1 MKSITK
7 YSLLLLILLFVSCV
21 RGEKDDNSYGYL
33 TLGVTE
39 EGLGADILVKSETS
53 EEEQGGEE
61 DGEQAEELVY
71 DVTVTNAS
79 GEVKA
84 QVSDHR
90 TITAENPIK
99 LLMGK
104 YTITANNGVSGTG
117 FNIPHWGGENSVR
130 IYPERDASVDITCK
144 MTKVMLT
151 VAFPVEEE
159 FQQMFPTYS
168 LTIRA
173 GEGDEAETLV
183 FSNTATAGNGA
194 FEDVAYFEIPAN
206 RTLTYTLHMV
216 NADGAQYFSAP
227 AEIKDVTS
235 SEHYHLA
242 FSLGDREEID
252 GALVLNITL
261 DGEFHEQ
268 VVHKMNLNF
277 DKTYMPS
284 YDHNSEFDPDAE
296 GIVYP
301 LGNDITKKLTFSAPR
316 KIKSLIV
323 SHMDYNLI
331 LEGLPQ
337 VTDFVGISAEE
348 RSKMAQLGIV
358 GSIAEG
364 DVSAEIDIT
373 EFIKNLSISPE
384 NTSYKMSFT
393 VIDTYDRYARCDFE
407 FTIVSDIQAE
417 TGSAFTWSS
426 FAILK
431 GRYFSKVPPAGMTFQ
446 YRKASDENWTEID
459 ASQIVIDQSTMTYTA
474 LVNQLEL
481 NTGYLF
487 RSTSDKDKAD
497 NKTAAEVEFNTSGT
511 EGTVYNLSFDE
522 WVKDGKAWYAT
533 NDKNNNL
540 VWDSANEGT
549 ADILGQSLV
558 PTTPEE
564 SIIIKGKAARM
575 ESGELLG
582 NFAAGNIYTGDFGSA
597 TISPVGAKLKWGVP
611 FTSRPLA
618 LRGWYRYEPEAI
630 NRTSGSYSSL
640 SGQLDFCQ
648 IQIFLTN
655 WSEQFEI
662 STGDNRFV
670 DTSENNGTIIAHGQ
684 IISQDNTTD
693 NEGNT
698 NGYIQ
703 FTIPLVYRNMNQP
716 TYIVI
721 SAAASRYGDYFTG
734 GLGSTL
740 YLDELEL
747 VYDPTELTDE
757 EFEAVFG
764 RIR

>member
-1 MKSITK
+1 
-7 YSLLLLILLFVSCV
+7 
-21 RGEKDDNSYGYL
+21 
-33 TLGVTE
+33 
-39 EGLGADILVKSETS
+39 
-53 EEEQGGEE
+53 
-61 DGEQAEELVY
+61 
-71 DVTVTNAS
+71 
-79 GEVKA
+79 
-84 QVSDHR
+84 
-90 TITAENPIK
+90 
-99 LLMGK
+99 
-104 YTITANNGVSGTG
+104 
-117 FNIPHWGGENSVR
+117 
-130 IYPERDASVDITCK
+130 
-144 MTKVMLT
+144 
-151 VAFPVEEE
+151 
-159 FQQMFPTYS
+159 
-168 LTIRA
+168 
-173 GEGDEAETLV
+173 
-183 FSNTATAGNGA
+183 
-194 FEDVAYFEIPAN
+194 
-206 RTLTYTLHMV
+206 
-216 NADGAQYFSAP
+216 
-227 AEIKDVTS
+227 
-235 SEHYHLA
+235 
-242 FSLGDREEID
+242 
-252 GALVLNITL
+252 
-261 DGEFHEQ
+261 
-268 VVHKMNLNF
+268 
-277 DKTYMPS
+277 
-284 YDHNSEFDPDAE
+284 
-296 GIVYP
+296 
-301 LGNDITKKLTFSAPR
+301 
-316 KIKSLIV
+316 
-323 SHMDYNLI
+323 
-331 LEGLPQ
+331 
-337 VTDFVGISAEE
+337 
-348 RSKMAQLGIV
+348 
-358 GSIAEG
+358 
-364 DVSAEIDIT
+364 
-373 EFIKNLSISPE
+373 
-384 NTSYKMSFT
+384 
-393 VIDTYDRYARCDFE
+393 
-407 FTIVSDIQAE
+407 
-417 TGSAFTWSS
+417 
-426 FAILK
+426 
-431 GRYFSKVPPAGMTFQ
+431 
-446 YRKASDENWTEID
+446 
-459 ASQIVIDQSTMTYTA
+459 MTYTA
-474 LVNQLEL
+474 LVNRLEL
-481 NTGYLF
+481 NTSYLF

-564 SIIIKGKAARM
+564 SIVIKGKAARM

-618 LRGWYRYEPEAI
+618 LRGWYRYEPETI

-684 IISQDNTTD
+684 IVSQDNTTD